1 VRWLIDG
8 YNVIRREPDLR
19 AHEAESLE
27 AGRRALLHLLA
38 RAHRAPRDEF
48 TVVFDGARVAGG
60 ASSQG
65 RIRTIFSRP
74 PHTADDELMRLARQW
89 RSGAIVVTS
98 DRRIQDA
105 ARRAGAAA
113 LTAERFLE
121 ALETRSKGLSAGSEQ
136 RPKGLSGGTEPRRA
150 KGLFAGTELR
160 RSQGLSAGT
169 EPRRAF
175 IRPPSDQAGLEDPA
189 TKNQA
194 GLEDPATTDPPE
206 LWAKKTSPD
215 LPETPREK
223 RGNPRRLS
231 KKARRERR
239 ALGRLRQP

>member
-19 AHEAESLE
+19 AREAESLE

-38 RAHRAPRDEF
+38 RAHRDPRDEF
-48 TVVFDGARVAGG
+48 TVVFDGARVSGG
-60 ASSQG
+60 APSQG

-74 PHTADDELMRLARQW
+74 PHTADDELIRLARQW
-89 RSGAIVVTS
+89 QSGAVVVSS

-113 LTAERFLE
+113 LTAERFIE
-121 ALETRSKGLSAGSEQ
+121 ALFPVAGSK
-136 RPKGLSGGTEPRRA
+136 RPALSEGGPR
-150 KGLFAGTELR
+150 KER
-160 RSQGLSAGT
+160 RGSDSADN
-169 EPRRAF
+169 PF
-175 IRPPSDQAGLEDPA
+175 
-189 TKNQA
+189 
-194 GLEDPATTDPPE
+194 DPPE
-206 LWAKKTSPD
+206 VWAKDPDLD
-215 LPETPREK
+215 LPERSGEK

>member
-1 VRWLIDG
+1 MRWLIDG

-38 RAHRAPRDEF
+38 RAHRDPRDEF
-48 TVVFDGARVAGG
+48 TVVFDGAMVAGG
-60 ASSQG
+60 APSPG
-65 RIRTIFSRP
+65 RIRIIFSRP

-89 RSGAIVVTS
+89 RSGAVVVTS

-113 LTAERFLE
+113 LTAEQFLE
-121 ALETRSKGLSAGSEQ
+121 GLETRSKGL
-136 RPKGLSGGTEPRRA
+136 EP
-150 KGLFAGTELR
+150 G
-160 RSQGLSAGT
+160 RSKGLSAGT
-169 EPRRAF
+169 EPGRSF
-175 IRPPSDQAGLEDPA
+175 LRPPPDQAGLEDPA
-189 TKNQA
+189 TK
-194 GLEDPATTDPPE
+194 DPE
-206 LWAKKTSPD
+206 L
-215 LPETPREK
+215 PESPREK